1 MAKMKNEVATFAL
14 RDLGECTRYSDVV
27 NERGVKVSS
36 VVDSL
41 TKEGDII
48 RVVDYRR
55 PEGLEVYT
63 PPIS

>member
-1 MAKMKNEVATFAL
+1 MSKMKNEVATFAL
-14 RDLGECTRYSDVV
+14 RDLGECVRYSDTV
-27 NERGVKVSS
+27 NEKGVRVSS

-48 RVVDYRR
+48 RVVDYRK
-55 PEGLEVYT
+55 PEGREVYT